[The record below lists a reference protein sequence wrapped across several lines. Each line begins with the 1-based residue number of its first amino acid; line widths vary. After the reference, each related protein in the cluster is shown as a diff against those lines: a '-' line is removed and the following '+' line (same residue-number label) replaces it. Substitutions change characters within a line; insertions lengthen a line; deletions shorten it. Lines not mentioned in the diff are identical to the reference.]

1 MNQHLFDL
9 FMKRKIAVREDND
22 KYISLLEHLSSS
34 DIKWVNGDKPTENIL
49 VDQDWVTAV
58 FFNFGDPCYLARSS
72 ETHFKIFY
80 PEYTIVDAAEIMG
93 DSVEIDFSD
102 LNTIIDIP

>member
-9 FMKRKIAVREDND
+9 FMERKIAVREDND
-22 KYISLLEHLSSS
+22 KFISLLEHLSPS
-34 DIKWVNGDKPTENIL
+34 DIKWVNGDKPAENIL
-49 VDQDWVTAV
+49 VDQGWVTAV
-58 FFNFGDPCYLARSS
+58 FFNSDGPQYLARAS

-80 PEYTIVDAAEIMG
+80 PEYIIVNAAEIM
-93 DSVEIDFSD
+93 DNSVEIDFSD

>member
-9 FMKRKIAVREDND
+9 FMERKIAVREDND
-22 KYISLLEHLSSS
+22 KFISLLEHLSSS
-34 DIKWVNGDKPTENIL
+34 DIKWANGDKPTENIL

-58 FFNFGDPCYLARSS
+58 FFDFCGPCYLARSS
-72 ETHFKIFY
+72 ETYFKIFY
-80 PEYTIVDAAEIMG
+80 PEYSIVDAAEIMG